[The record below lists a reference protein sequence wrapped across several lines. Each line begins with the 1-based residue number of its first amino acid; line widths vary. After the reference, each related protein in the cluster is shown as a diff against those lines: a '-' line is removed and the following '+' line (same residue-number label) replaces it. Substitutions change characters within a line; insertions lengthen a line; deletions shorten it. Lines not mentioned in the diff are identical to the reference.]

1 MTSQKNQ
8 FKAVETI
15 SYIVSKKD
23 FFFLMQ
29 NLGKVLLS
37 LTYFKEAKYLLPLC
51 PPPLRHRPPPPPK
64 KKIIPIII
72 ASNVKSNLD
81 AMKKHQELTFSRY
94 PKQVML
100 HTHPGPSHVLF
111 LALLGVFD

>member
-51 PPPLRHRPPPPPK
+51 PPPPPPPPPKKK

-81 AMKKHQELTFSRY
+81 AMKKHQELTFSGY